1 MVEVR
6 LPKVALVAVMVASVG
21 ACTAQDRYHAVRND
35 NLHECDRTLSE
46 IERER
51 CRERVAP
58 ASYEEY
64 QRLRATVP
72 DQAEGGTRQSQP

>member
-6 LPKVALVAVMVASVG
+6 LPKVALVAVVAVSIA
-21 ACTAQDRYHAVRND
+21 ACTAQDRYYAVRSD
-35 NLHECDRTLSE
+35 NLHECDRKLSE

-72 DQAEGGTRQSQP
+72 DRAEGRTRQPQP